1 MNEEVKINSVEKVK
15 DPRKVER
22 GRKLLD
28 DSFWE
33 VVEREIAREILR
45 HALQANLVEKVKDPR
60 KVEGENRLLDDNF

>member
-28 DSFWE
+28 DSYG
-33 VVEREIAREILR
+33 
-45 HALQANLVEKVKDPR
+45 K
-60 KVEGENRLLDDNF
+60 